1 MAGPY
6 RHDTHKTKSPYL
18 HEEGGGEEK
27 VIRATGDY
35 FPSLNLKSG
44 LSKTIFSF
52 NMILLT
58 FLLCK

>member
-6 RHDTHKTKSPYL
+6 YRDTHKTKSPYL

-35 FPSLNLKSG
+35 SLSLNLKSG

-52 NMILLT
+52 FGI
-58 FLLCK
+58 